1 MGFKASS
8 DNIRLQERLRLDHIA
23 TKLLPSNFPVGSIV
37 QIATSQST
45 GQAGFSGS
53 SFTSS
58 WQGINMTECE
68 IKPMCYNSYF
78 LYFSSLGAEYDAP
91 NNVNNIY
98 HFLKAYR
105 CINEQQYSTAQNY
118 YAPIDDSRQYGHAGT
133 DLGGATGKFNF
144 MYSDATSGAQP
155 GQALKYKVYCTNEN
169 NDTAIHY
176 GQNLNVPAD
185 GSGAFPFTT
194 QNYIME
200 IKRS

>member
-1 MGFKASS
+1 MGFKVSS

-45 GQAGFSGS
+45 GQAGFNGS
-53 SFTSS
+53 AFNNS
-58 WQGINMTECE
+58 WQAVPMTECE

-78 LYFSSLGAEYDAP
+78 LYFSSLGVEYDAP
-91 NNVNNIY
+91 DDVSNIY

-105 CINEQQYSTAQNY
+105 CINRHQYSTAQDAY
-118 YAPIDDSRQYGHAGT
+118 YAIDEGRQLGHAGA
-133 DLGGATGKFNF
+133 DNGGATGIFNF
-144 MYSDATSGAQP
+144 RFTDAVSYAQP
-155 GQALKYKVYCTNEN
+155 GDTLKYKIYVTNQN
-169 NDTAIHY
+169 SDHTIHY
-176 GQNLNVPAD
+176 NQRLTMLD
-185 GSGAFPFTT
+185 GSNMELTT

>member
-1 MGFKASS
+1 MGFKVSS
-8 DNIRLQERLRLDHIA
+8 DNIRLQERLRLDNIA

-45 GQAGFSGS
+45 GQAGFNGS
-53 SFTSS
+53 AFNNS
-58 WQGINMTECE
+58 WQAVPMSECE

-78 LYFSSLGAEYDAP
+78 LYFSSLGVEYDAP
-91 NNVNNIY
+91 DDVSNIY

-118 YAPIDDSRQYGHAGT
+118 YAPIDESRQYGHAGT

-144 MYSDATSGAQP
+144 MFTDAVSYAQP
-155 GQALKYKVYCTNEN
+155 GDTLKYKIYVTNQN
-169 NDTAIHY
+169 SDHTIHY
-176 GQNLNVPAD
+176 NQRLTMLD
-185 GSGAFPFTT
+185 GSNMELTT

>member
-1 MGFKASS
+1 MGIKASS

-53 SFTSS
+53 GFTSS
-58 WQGINMTECE
+58 WNAIPMTECE

-78 LYFSSLGAEYDAP
+78 LYFSSLGVEYDAP
-91 NNVNNIY
+91 DDVSNIY

-105 CINEQQYSTAQNY
+105 CLNRHQYSTAQDAY
-118 YAPIDDSRQYGHAGT
+118 YAIDESRQLGHAGA
-133 DLGGATGKFNF
+133 DNGGATGKFNF
-144 MYSDATSGAQP
+144 MFTDAISTAQP
-155 GQALKYKVYCTNEN
+155 GDSLKYRVYVTNQN
-169 NDTAIHY
+169 SDHTIHY
-176 GQNLNVPAD
+176 NQRLSMVD
-185 GSGAFPFTT
+185 GSNMELTT

>member
-1 MGFKASS
+1 MGFKVSS

-45 GQAGFSGS
+45 GQAGFNGS
-53 SFTSS
+53 AFNNS
-58 WQGINMTECE
+58 WQAVPMTECE

-78 LYFSSLGAEYDAP
+78 LYFSSLGVEYDATDAS
-91 NNVNNIY
+91 NIY

-105 CINEQQYSTAQNY
+105 CINRHQYSTAQDAY
-118 YAPIDDSRQYGHAGT
+118 YAIDESRQLGHAGA
-133 DLGGATGKFNF
+133 DNGGATGKFNF
-144 MYSDATSGAQP
+144 MFTDAVSYAQP
-155 GQALKYKVYCTNEN
+155 GDTLKYKIYVTNQN
-169 NDTAIHY
+169 SDHTIHY
-176 GQNLNVPAD
+176 NQRLTMLD
-185 GSGAFPFTT
+185 GSNMELTT

>member
-1 MGFKASS
+1 MGFKVSS

-45 GQAGFSGS
+45 GQAGFNGS
-53 SFTSS
+53 AFNNS
-58 WQGINMTECE
+58 WQAVPMTECE

-78 LYFSSLGAEYDAP
+78 LYFSSLGVEYDAP
-91 NNVNNIY
+91 DDVSNIY

-105 CINEQQYSTAQNY
+105 CINRHQYSTAQNAY
-118 YAPIDDSRQYGHAGT
+118 YAIDESRQLGHAGA
-133 DLGGATGKFNF
+133 DDGGATGKFNF
-144 MYSDATSGAQP
+144 MFTDALSYAQP
-155 GQALKYKVYCTNEN
+155 GDTLKYKIYVTNQN
-169 NDTAIHY
+169 SDHTIHY
-176 GQNLNVPAD
+176 NQRLTMLD
-185 GSGAFPFTT
+185 GSNMELTT

>member
-1 MGFKASS
+1 MGFKVSS

-45 GQAGFSGS
+45 GQAGFNGS
-53 SFTSS
+53 AFNNS
-58 WQGINMTECE
+58 WQAVPMTECE

-78 LYFSSLGAEYDAP
+78 LYFSSLGVEYDAP
-91 NNVNNIY
+91 DDVSNIY

-105 CINEQQYSTAQNY
+105 CINRHQYSTAQDAY
-118 YAPIDDSRQYGHAGT
+118 YAIDESRQLGHAGT

-144 MYSDATSGAQP
+144 MFTDAVSYAQP
-155 GQALKYKVYCTNEN
+155 GDTLKYKIYVTNQN
-169 NDTAIHY
+169 SDHTIHY
-176 GQNLNVPAD
+176 NQRLTMLD
-185 GSGAFPFTT
+185 GSNMELTT

>member
-1 MGFKASS
+1 MGFKVSS

-45 GQAGFSGS
+45 GNAGFNGTA
-53 SFTSS
+53 FNNS
-58 WQGINMTECE
+58 WQAVDMTECE

-78 LYFSSLGAEYDAP
+78 LYFSSLGVEYDAP
-91 NNVNNIY
+91 DNINNIY

-105 CINEQQYSTAQNY
+105 CINEQQYSTAQDY
-118 YAPIDDSRQYGHAGT
+118 YAPIDDSRQYGQAGT

-144 MYSDATSGAQP
+144 MFTDAESNAQP
-155 GQALKYKVYCTNEN
+155 GQSLKYKVYVTNQN
-169 NDTAIHY
+169 SDHTIHY
-176 GQNLNVPAD
+176 NQALTMVD
-185 GSGAFPFTT
+185 GSNMPLTT

>member
-1 MGFKASS
+1 MGFKVSS

-45 GQAGFSGS
+45 GNTAFNGTAFQN
-53 SFTSS
+53 S
-58 WQGINMTECE
+58 WQAIPMTECE
-68 IKPMCYNSYF
+68 IKPMCYDSYF
-78 LYFSSLGAEYDAP
+78 LYFSSLGVEYDAP
-91 NNVNNIY
+91 DNVTNIY

-105 CINEQQYSTAQNY
+105 CINNQQYSTAQDNY
-118 YAPIDDSRQYGHAGT
+118 TAIDESRQLGHAGT

-144 MYSDATSGAQP
+144 MFTDAVSYAQP
-155 GQALKYKVYCTNEN
+155 GQSLKYKVYCTNQ
-169 NDTAIHY
+169 NDTSTIHY
-176 GQNLNVPAD
+176 NQQLSMVD
-185 GSGAFPFTT
+185 GTTMPLTT

>member
-1 MGFKASS
+1 MGFKVSS

-45 GQAGFSGS
+45 GQAGFNGS
-53 SFTSS
+53 AFNNS
-58 WQGINMTECE
+58 WQAVPMTECE

-78 LYFSSLGAEYDAP
+78 LYFSSLGVEYDAP
-91 NNVNNIY
+91 DDVSNIY

-105 CINEQQYSTAQNY
+105 CINRHQYSTAQDAY
-118 YAPIDDSRQYGHAGT
+118 YAIDESRQLGHAGA
-133 DLGGATGKFNF
+133 DNGGATGKFNF
-144 MYSDATSGAQP
+144 MFTDAVSYAQP
-155 GQALKYKVYCTNEN
+155 GDTLKYKIYVTNQN
-169 NDTAIHY
+169 SDHTIHY
-176 GQNLNVPAD
+176 NQRLTMLD
-185 GSGAFPFTT
+185 GSNMELTT

>member
-1 MGFKASS
+1 MGFKVSS

-53 SFTSS
+53 GFTSS
-58 WQGINMTECE
+58 WNAIPMTECE
-68 IKPMCYNSYF
+68 IKPMCYDSIF
-78 LYFSSLGAEYDAP
+78 LYFSSLGVEYDAP

-105 CINEQQYSTAQNY
+105 CINQQQYSTAQNAY
-118 YAPIDDSRQYGHAGT
+118 YAIDDSRQLGHAGT

-144 MYSDATSGAQP
+144 MFADAISTAQP
-155 GQALKYKVYCTNEN
+155 GQSLKYKVYCTNQN
-169 NDTAIHY
+169 NDNAIHY
-176 GQNLNVPAD
+176 NQQLTMVD
-185 GSGAFPFTT
+185 GSNMPLTT

>member
-1 MGFKASS
+1 MGFKVSS

-45 GQAGFSGS
+45 GQAGFNGS
-53 SFTSS
+53 AFNNS
-58 WQGINMTECE
+58 WQAVPMTECE

-78 LYFSSLGAEYDAP
+78 LYFSSLGVEYDAP
-91 NNVNNIY
+91 DDVSNIY

-105 CINEQQYSTAQNY
+105 CLNRDQYSNAQNAY
-118 YAPIDDSRQYGHAGT
+118 YAIDESRQLGHAGA
-133 DLGGATGKFNF
+133 DNGGATGKFNF
-144 MYSDATSGAQP
+144 MFTDATSTAQP
-155 GQALKYKVYCTNEN
+155 GDSLKYKVYVTNQN
-169 NDTAIHY
+169 SDHTIHY
-176 GQNLNVPAD
+176 NQQLTMLD
-185 GSGAFPFTT
+185 GNNMPLTT

>member
-1 MGFKASS
+1 MGTKASS

-37 QIATSQST
+37 QIATSQSMA
-45 GQAGFSGS
+45 QAGFSGS
-53 SFTSS
+53 GFTSS
-58 WQGINMTECE
+58 WTAIPMTECE
-68 IKPMCYNSYF
+68 IKPMCYDSIF
-78 LYFSSLGAEYDAP
+78 LYFSSLSAEYDAP

-105 CINEQQYSTAQNY
+105 CINEQQYSTAQEY

-144 MYSDATSGAQP
+144 MYTDSASGAQP

-169 NDTAIHY
+169 SDHAIHY
-176 GQNLNVPAD
+176 CQQLGNSAD
-185 GSGAFPFTT
+185 GSGAHSFTT

>member
-1 MGFKASS
+1 MGFKVSS

-45 GQAGFSGS
+45 GNAGFNGTA
-53 SFTSS
+53 FNNS
-58 WQGINMTECE
+58 WQAVDMTECE

-78 LYFSSLGAEYDAP
+78 LYFSSLGVEYDAP
-91 NNVNNIY
+91 DNINNIY

-118 YAPIDDSRQYGHAGT
+118 YAPIDDSRQLGQAGT

-144 MYSDATSGAQP
+144 MFTDAASNAQP
-155 GQALKYKVYCTNEN
+155 GQSLKYKVYVTNQN
-169 NDTAIHY
+169 SDHTIHY
-176 GQNLNVPAD
+176 NQALTMVD
-185 GSGAFPFTT
+185 GSTMPLTT

>member
-45 GQAGFSGS
+45 GQAGFNGS
-53 SFTSS
+53 AFNNS
-58 WQGINMTECE
+58 WQAVPMTECE

-78 LYFSSLGAEYDAP
+78 LYFSSLGVEYDAP
-91 NNVNNIY
+91 DDVSNIY

-105 CINEQQYSTAQNY
+105 CINRHQYSTAQAAY
-118 YAPIDDSRQYGHAGT
+118 YAIDESRQLGHAGA
-133 DLGGATGKFNF
+133 DNGGATGKFNF
-144 MYSDATSGAQP
+144 MFTDAVSYAQP
-155 GQALKYKVYCTNEN
+155 GDTLKYKIYVTNQN
-169 NDTAIHY
+169 SDHTIHY
-176 GQNLNVPAD
+176 NQRLTMLD
-185 GSGAFPFTT
+185 GSNMELTT

>member
-1 MGFKASS
+1 MGFKVSS

-45 GQAGFSGS
+45 GQAGFNGS
-53 SFTSS
+53 AFNNS
-58 WQGINMTECE
+58 WQAVPMTECE

-78 LYFSSLGAEYDAP
+78 LYFSSLGVEYDAP
-91 NNVNNIY
+91 DDVSNIY

-105 CINEQQYSTAQNY
+105 CINRHQYSTAQDAY
-118 YAPIDDSRQYGHAGT
+118 YAIDESRQLGHAGA
-133 DLGGATGKFNF
+133 DNGGATGKFNF
-144 MYSDATSGAQP
+144 MFTDALSYAQP
-155 GQALKYKVYCTNEN
+155 GDTLKYKIYVTNQN
-169 NDTAIHY
+169 SDHTIHY
-176 GQNLNVPAD
+176 NQRLTMLD
-185 GSGAFPFTT
+185 GSNMELTT

>member
-1 MGFKASS
+1 MGFKVSS
-8 DNIRLQERLRLDHIA
+8 DNIRLQERLRLDNIA

-45 GQAGFSGS
+45 GNAGFNGTA
-53 SFTSS
+53 FNNS
-58 WQGINMTECE
+58 WQAVDMTECE

-78 LYFSSLGAEYDAP
+78 LYFSSLGVEYDAP
-91 NNVNNIY
+91 DNINNIY

-118 YAPIDDSRQYGHAGT
+118 YAPIDDSRQLGQAGT

-144 MYSDATSGAQP
+144 MFTDAASNAQP
-155 GQALKYKVYCTNEN
+155 GQSLKYKVYVTNQN
-169 NDTAIHY
+169 SDHTIHY
-176 GQNLNVPAD
+176 NQRLSMLD
-185 GSGAFPFTT
+185 GSNMELTT

>member
-1 MGFKASS
+1 MGFKVSS

-45 GQAGFSGS
+45 GQIGFNGS
-53 SFTSS
+53 AFTSS
-58 WQGINMTECE
+58 WQAIPMTECE

-78 LYFSSLGAEYDAP
+78 LYFSSLGVEYDAP
-91 NNVNNIY
+91 DDVSNIY

-105 CINEQQYSTAQNY
+105 CLNRDQYSNAQNAY
-118 YAPIDDSRQYGHAGT
+118 YAIDESRQLGHAGA
-133 DLGGATGKFNF
+133 DNGGATGKFNF
-144 MYSDATSGAQP
+144 MFTDATSTAQP
-155 GQALKYKVYCTNEN
+155 GDSLKYKIYCTNQN
-169 NDTAIHY
+169 SDHTIHY
-176 GQNLNVPAD
+176 NQRLSMVD
-185 GSGAFPFTT
+185 GSNMELTT

>member
-1 MGFKASS
+1 MGFKVSS

-45 GQAGFSGS
+45 GQAGFNGS
-53 SFTSS
+53 AFNNS
-58 WQGINMTECE
+58 WQAVPMTECE

-78 LYFSSLGAEYDAP
+78 LYFSSLGVEYDAP
-91 NNVNNIY
+91 DDVSNIY

-105 CINEQQYSTAQNY
+105 CINRHQYSTAQNAY
-118 YAPIDDSRQYGHAGT
+118 YAIDESRQLGHAGA
-133 DLGGATGKFNF
+133 DNGGATGKFNF
-144 MYSDATSGAQP
+144 MFTDALSYAQP
-155 GQALKYKVYCTNEN
+155 GDTLKYKIYVTNQN
-169 NDTAIHY
+169 SDHTIHY
-176 GQNLNVPAD
+176 NQRLTMLD
-185 GSGAFPFTT
+185 GSNMELTT

>member
-1 MGFKASS
+1 MGFKVSS

-45 GQAGFSGS
+45 GNAGFNGTAFSN
-53 SFTSS
+53 S
-58 WQGINMTECE
+58 WQAVDMTECE

-78 LYFSSLGAEYDAP
+78 LYFSSLGVEYDAP
-91 NNVNNIY
+91 DNVNNIY

-105 CINEQQYSTAQNY
+105 CINRHQYSTAQNAF
-118 YAPIDDSRQYGHAGT
+118 YAIDDSRQLGHAGT

-144 MYSDATSGAQP
+144 MFTDATSHAQP
-155 GQALKYKVYCTNEN
+155 GDALKYRVYVTNQ
-169 NDTAIHY
+169 NDTSTIHY
-176 GQNLNVPAD
+176 NQELNNVD
-185 GSGAFPFTT
+185 GNPVAFTT

>member
-68 IKPMCYNSYF
+68 IKPMCYNSIF
-78 LYFSSLGAEYDAP
+78 LYFSSLGVEYDAP
-91 NNVNNIY
+91 DNVNNIY

-105 CINEQQYSTAQNY
+105 CINNQQYSTAQNSY
-118 YAPIDDSRQYGHAGT
+118 YGIDDSRQLGHAGT
-133 DLGGATGKFNF
+133 DLGGGTGKFNF
-144 MYSDATSGAQP
+144 MFADAISYAQP
-155 GQALKYKVYCTNEN
+155 GQSLKYKVYCTNQ
-169 NDTAIHY
+169 NDTSTIHY
-176 GQNLNVPAD
+176 NQALTMVD
-185 GSGAFPFTT
+185 GSTMPFTT

>member
-45 GQAGFSGS
+45 GQAGFNGS
-53 SFTSS
+53 AFNNS
-58 WQGINMTECE
+58 WQAVPMTECE

-105 CINEQQYSTAQNY
+105 CIIRHQYSTAQDAY
-118 YAPIDDSRQYGHAGT
+118 YAIDQSRQLGHAGA
-133 DLGGATGKFNF
+133 DNGGATGKFNF
-144 MYSDATSGAQP
+144 MFTAAVSYAQP
-155 GQALKYKVYCTNEN
+155 GDTLKYKIFFTNQ
-169 NDTAIHY
+169 II
-176 GQNLNVPAD
+176 
-185 GSGAFPFTT
+185 FT
-194 QNYIME
+194 QNFFYNSFI
-200 IKRS
+200 

>member
-1 MGFKASS
+1 MGFKVSS
-8 DNIRLQERLRLDHIA
+8 DNIRLQERLRLDNIA

-37 QIATSQST
+37 QIATSQSMSH
-45 GQAGFSGS
+45 AGFSGAT
-53 SFTSS
+53 FNNS
-58 WQGINMTECE
+58 WQAIPMTECE
-68 IKPMCYNSYF
+68 IKPMCYNSIF
-78 LYFSSLGAEYDAP
+78 LYFSSLGVEYDAP

-105 CINEQQYSTAQNY
+105 CINDQQYSTAQNAY
-118 YAPIDDSRQYGHAGT
+118 YGIDDSRQYGHAGT

-144 MYSDATSGAQP
+144 MYTDSVSYAQP
-155 GQALKYKVYCTNEN
+155 GQSLKYKVYCTNEN

-176 GQNLNVPAD
+176 NQQLTMLD
-185 GSGAFPFTT
+185 GSTQSFTT

>member
-1 MGFKASS
+1 MGFKVSS
-8 DNIRLQERLRLDHIA
+8 DNIRLQERLRLDNIA

-45 GQAGFSGS
+45 GQAGFNGTA
-53 SFTSS
+53 FENS
-58 WQGINMTECE
+58 WQAVNMTECE

-78 LYFSSLGAEYDAP
+78 LYFSSLGVEYDAP

-105 CINEQQYSTAQNY
+105 CINRHQYSTAQDAY
-118 YAPIDDSRQYGHAGT
+118 YAIDDSRQLGHAGT

-144 MYSDATSGAQP
+144 MYTDAESHAQP
-155 GQALKYKVYCTNEN
+155 GDALKYKVYVTNEN
-169 NDTAIHY
+169 DTSTIHY
-176 GQNLNVPAD
+176 NQQLTLVD
-185 GSGAFPFTT
+185 GSNMPLTT

>member
-1 MGFKASS
+1 MGFKVSS

-37 QIATSQST
+37 QIATSQSMD
-45 GQAGFSGS
+45 QAGFSGAA
-53 SFTSS
+53 FTSN
-58 WQGINMTECE
+58 WTAIPMTECE

-78 LYFSSLGAEYDAP
+78 LYFSSLSAEYDAP

-98 HFLKAYR
+98 HYLKAYR
-105 CINEQQYSTAQNY
+105 CINEQQYSTAQDY
-118 YAPIDDSRQYGHAGT
+118 YAPIDDSRQYGHSGT

-144 MYSDATSGAQP
+144 MFTDAVSGAQP
-155 GQALKYKVYCTNEN
+155 GQSLKYRVYCTNEN
-169 NDTAIHY
+169 SDHAIHY
-176 GQNLNVPAD
+176 GQNLTNSAD

>member
-1 MGFKASS
+1 MGFKVSS

-45 GQAGFSGS
+45 GQAGFNGS
-53 SFTSS
+53 AFNNS
-58 WQGINMTECE
+58 WQAVPMTECE

-78 LYFSSLGAEYDAP
+78 LYFSSLGVEYDAP
-91 NNVNNIY
+91 DDVSNIY

-105 CINEQQYSTAQNY
+105 CLNRDQYSNAQNAY
-118 YAPIDDSRQYGHAGT
+118 YAIDESRQLGHAGA
-133 DLGGATGKFNF
+133 DDGGATGKFNF
-144 MYSDATSGAQP
+144 MFTDALSYAQP
-155 GQALKYKVYCTNEN
+155 GDTLKYKIYVTNQN
-169 NDTAIHY
+169 SDHTIHY
-176 GQNLNVPAD
+176 NQRLTMLD
-185 GSGAFPFTT
+185 GSNMELTT

>member
-45 GQAGFSGS
+45 GQAGFNGS
-53 SFTSS
+53 AFNNS
-58 WQGINMTECE
+58 WQAVPMTECE

-78 LYFSSLGAEYDAP
+78 LYFSSLGVEYDAP
-91 NNVNNIY
+91 DDVSNIY

-105 CINEQQYSTAQNY
+105 CINRHQYSTAQDAY
-118 YAPIDDSRQYGHAGT
+118 YAIDESRQLGHAGA
-133 DLGGATGKFNF
+133 DNGGATGKFNF
-144 MYSDATSGAQP
+144 MFTDAVSYAQP
-155 GQALKYKVYCTNEN
+155 GDTLKYKIYVTNQN
-169 NDTAIHY
+169 SDHTIHY
-176 GQNLNVPAD
+176 NQRLTMLD
-185 GSGAFPFTT
+185 GSNMELTT